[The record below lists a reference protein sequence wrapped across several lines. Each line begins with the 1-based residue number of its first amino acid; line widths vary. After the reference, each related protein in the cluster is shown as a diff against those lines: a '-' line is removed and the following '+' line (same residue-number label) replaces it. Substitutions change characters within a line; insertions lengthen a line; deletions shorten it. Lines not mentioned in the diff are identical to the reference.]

1 MKVNFDK
8 KISEHAFIFDNVV
21 LGNNVTIMPGA
32 VIGRPPV
39 SSGATTRKNKKD
51 YGDLIIGDDCVIG
64 ANAVIYSGTKIG
76 KGSMVCDTACIR
88 EEVEIGDNTLIAM
101 AVTINTNTNIG
112 SNVKIM
118 DNTHI
123 TGNAVIEN
131 NVFIGMLVTM
141 ANDNSMGRGNDDL
154 KDMLGP
160 TIREGAIIGQA
171 SCLLPGVIIGEN
183 SIVGANSVVTKDV
196 EKDTLVMGVPAKKV
210 SK

>member
-1 MKVNFDK
+1 LV
-8 KISEHAFIFDNVV
+8 
-21 LGNNVTIMPGA
+21 
-32 VIGRPPV
+32 
-39 SSGATTRKNKKD
+39 
-51 YGDLIIGDDCVIG
+51 
-64 ANAVIYSGTKIG
+64 
-76 KGSMVCDTACIR
+76 
-88 EEVEIGDNTLIAM
+88 
-101 AVTINTNTNIG
+101 
-112 SNVKIM
+112 
-118 DNTHI
+118 
-123 TGNAVIEN
+123 GNAVIEN

-196 EKDTLVMGVPAKKV
+196 EEDTLVMGVPAKKV